1 MTGGRDAASR
11 RRRWGRVLA
20 VISLLGYCAFLAS
33 QMLPAWI
40 DIWMDRPSLSGTL
53 LQGVVLRAQVI
64 PCVVLAGLALI
75 PRLTELAT
83 AIAAFIVLSFGVVVA
98 LVEPWWGLPP
108 IAAGTLLIV
117 ALALGRWPRVAR
129 V

>member
-1 MTGGRDAASR
+1 
-11 RRRWGRVLA
+11 VIA

-40 DIWMDRPSLSGTL
+40 EIWTEPRPSLSGTL
-53 LQGVVLRAQVI
+53 LQGVGLRAQVI
-64 PCVVLAGLALI
+64 PCLVLAGLALI
-75 PRLTELAT
+75 PRLTELAI

-108 IAAGTLLIV
+108 IATGTLLIV
-117 ALALGRWPRVAR
+117 ALAIGRWPRVDR

>member
-1 MTGGRDAASR
+1 M
-11 RRRWGRVLA
+11 LA